1 MGLPYTSPM
10 EPRVLD
16 LLDLTVSQAVLML
29 HQALEE
35 APHEALDVVFPP
47 EEMLRDNLT
56 RVLAARGRAAS
67 LRREQGYWLLEVGST
82 GAHAAVAPLPPPPV
96 IHAPAP
102 AGPRP
107 VVLTRDG
114 FGSSRSGLGRRL
126 LLGVLE
132 QVPENTPWLVLVL
145 DGTLLLEDAQ
155 GLAGLR
161 RLQERGI
168 PVRIGRGSAVLLEEA
183 AEAFEILED
192 VVWQRAL
199 AGGEATVL

>member
-1 MGLPYTSPM
+1 M

-47 EEMLRDNLT
+47 EEMLRDNLM

-67 LRREQGYWLLEVGST
+67 LRRDQGYWLLEVGAAR
-82 GAHAAVAPLPPPPV
+82 AHAAVAPLPPPAV
-96 IHAPAP
+96 IHAPVLP
-102 AGPRP
+102 GPRP
-107 VVLTRDG
+107 VVITRDG
-114 FGSSRSGLGRRL
+114 FGIGRSGLGRRL

-132 QVPENTPWLVLVL
+132 QVPEGTPWLVLIL
-145 DGTLLLEDAQ
+145 DGVLLLEDTQ

-161 RLQERGI
+161 QLLDRGI
-168 PVRIGRGSAVLLEEA
+168 PVRVGRGSSVLLGEA
-183 AEAFEILED
+183 AEGFEILED